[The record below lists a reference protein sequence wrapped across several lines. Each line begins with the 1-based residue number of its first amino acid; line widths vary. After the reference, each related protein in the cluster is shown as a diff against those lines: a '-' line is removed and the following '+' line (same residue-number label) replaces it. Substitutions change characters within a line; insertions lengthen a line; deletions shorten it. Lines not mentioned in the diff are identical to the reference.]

1 MTRLF
6 YEEFGQGKPIIC
18 LHGYPLDY
26 SIWLPLVEG
35 LQSRARL
42 ILPDLRGHGRS
53 PAPAGVYTMEALAG
67 DVLGLMDDLKIEKVV
82 LAGHSMGGY
91 VALAFAREHAERLAG
106 LALVSSHCFADA
118 PEKAQAR
125 LATATKVEKEGST
138 AFLADSM
145 LPNLT
150 ADTTLQEKIKELIVH
165 ANPAGVAGVLR
176 GMAQRVASCQVL
188 EGLRVPAVI
197 IAGEKDVLISLET
210 ARDMAARMQKPWLK
224 VLAGTGHLPMLEA
237 PEQVMLILR
246 KLVSQAEY

>member
-6 YEEFGQGKPIIC
+6 YEEFGEGKPIIC

-35 LQSRARL
+35 LQSRARV

-53 PAPAGVYTMEALAG
+53 PAPSGVYSMEGMAG
-67 DVLGLMDDLKIEKVV
+67 DVLGLMDDLKIEKAV

-106 LALVSSHCFADA
+106 LALVSSHCFADV
-118 PEKAQAR
+118 PEKVQAR
-125 LATATKVEKEGST
+125 LETAAKVEKEGNAT
-138 AFLADSM
+138 FLADSM

-150 ADTTLQEKIKELIVH
+150 AENSLQEKIKELIVH
-165 ANPAGVAGVLR
+165 ANPVGVAGVLR
-176 GMAQRVASCQVL
+176 GMAQRVETCGVL
-188 EGLRVPAVI
+188 TGLRVPAVI
-197 IAGEKDVLISLET
+197 MAGEVDALISLET
-210 ARDMAARMQKPWLK
+210 ARDMAARMRTSWLE
-224 VLAGTGHLPMLEA
+224 VLAGAGHLPMLEK